1 MNTIRIIGGLYRGKK
16 INFPEVTDLRPT
28 PDRVRETLF
37 NWLMNDIRNARCL
50 DAFAG
55 SGALGFEALSRSA
68 AEVVMIESSAIAF
81 QSLKRTAEAFKK
93 TTLQILNVDAR
104 DHLQMMKTPYDII
117 FLDPPFNSDCLTE
130 CLHIISEG
138 QCLTAK
144 GLIYLESAHE
154 INLDPTQWTVRKS
167 KKAGQVFY
175 ALIEKS
181 G

>member
-16 INFPEVTDLRPT
+16 IHFPDIMGLRPT
-28 PDRVRETLF
+28 PDRVRETVF

-68 AEVVMIESSAIAF
+68 AEVVMIESSIMAF
-81 QSLKRTAEAFKK
+81 QSLQRSAETFKQ
-93 TTLQILNVDAR
+93 TSLDILNTDALTY
-104 DHLQMMKTPYDII
+104 LQTIKKPYDII
-117 FLDPPFNSDCLTE
+117 FLDPPFHSNCLAECLNSISKGNCLTE
-130 CLHIISEG
+130 
-138 QCLTAK
+138 K
-144 GLIYLESAHE
+144 GLVYIESPSEVA
-154 INLDPTQWTVRKS
+154 LDSMQWVIRKS

-181 G
+181 H